1 MVKANFTCLVHF
13 ERKTPFGKQIET
25 DGYDYSGFMHR
36 FTDNQFIIKSKNIRQ
51 IIFGKCNT
59 DRFATYQKYMMS
71 TVIDTL
77 IKIGVKLEDICSLRN
92 DEIIIQMPTD
102 SNLIDKIV
110 SVANNTSFP
119 LRTEVFT
126 LEQII
131 DCADP
136 DAFPEGR
143 IVGYI
148 KHFDNETF
156 ETKCVSAVDAAPV
169 TRFLK
174 GETIL
179 DTDLVFPN
187 EKRLAKFITTPQY
200 HIIKSYE

>member
-1 MVKANFTCLVHF
+1 
-13 ERKTPFGKQIET
+13 
-25 DGYDYSGFMHR
+25 
-36 FTDNQFIIKSKNIRQ
+36 
-51 IIFGKCNT
+51 
-59 DRFATYQKYMMS
+59 
-71 TVIDTL
+71 
-77 IKIGVKLEDICSLRN
+77 
-92 DEIIIQMPTD
+92 MPTD